1 MHVACHQGTWC
12 PLGVPPR
19 TGEDVVADHCMAEK
33 FEREPG
39 PEPVLNVW
47 KAKKQPSEAQV
58 SSAQGA
64 GGQAC
69 RCAEGI

>member
-1 MHVACHQGTWC
+1 M
-12 PLGVPPR
+12 
-19 TGEDVVADHCMAEK
+19 VADHCMAEK